1 MQFVETL
8 RCKLDGI
15 DPFAYFRDVLEK
27 VTTHPASKID
37 DLLPSNWEK
46 PETSADK
53 AVA

>member
-1 MQFVETL
+1 MISS
-8 RCKLDGI
+8 I

-27 VTTHPASKID
+27 VTTRPASKID
-37 DLLPSNWEK
+37 DLLPSNWKK